1 MPKLFRYIILFG
13 GPLFVG
19 AINLGHPIVSSG
31 GVYQTVSPYVT
42 WWLILHVLNLVG
54 FALAGLAAYLI
65 LREERGLA
73 ATIGRIALA
82 VFIPLYL
89 GFDALIGLGT
99 GTLVQ
104 YASQLP
110 PDQLPEAKLAIEALW
125 TSSLG
130 TILATLGSS
139 AWGISMFATAIALT
153 ERSRR
158 PVVIVLSVLAFGL
171 VGWGVATASSGTLL
185 WWLAVAVA
193 GLAVFSVARPRVPA
207 ALFVLAGIL
216 FGTTH
221 VVPFGPLGM
230 LCFAGGILWLELV
243 ERKTQR
249 PAAQQETRHAE
260 VVEPTLKKG

>member
-1 MPKLFRYIILFG
+1 MPKLLRYVLLFG

-19 AINLGHPIVSSG
+19 AINLEHPIVSSG
-31 GVYQTVSPYVT
+31 GVYQTVAPHVT

-54 FALAGLAAYLI
+54 FALAGLAAYLL
-65 LREERGLA
+65 LREERGLV

-125 TSSLG
+125 TSNRG
-130 TILATLGSS
+130 TLLATLGSS
-139 AWGISMFATAIALT
+139 AWGIGMFSTAIALT

-158 PVVIVLSVLAFGL
+158 PVVIVLSILAFGL
-171 VGWGVATASSGTLL
+171 VGWGVATASAGTLL
-185 WWLAVAVA
+185 
-193 GLAVFSVARPRVPA
+193 
-207 ALFVLAGIL
+207 
-216 FGTTH
+216 
-221 VVPFGPLGM
+221 
-230 LCFAGGILWLELV
+230 
-243 ERKTQR
+243 
-249 PAAQQETRHAE
+249 
-260 VVEPTLKKG
+260 